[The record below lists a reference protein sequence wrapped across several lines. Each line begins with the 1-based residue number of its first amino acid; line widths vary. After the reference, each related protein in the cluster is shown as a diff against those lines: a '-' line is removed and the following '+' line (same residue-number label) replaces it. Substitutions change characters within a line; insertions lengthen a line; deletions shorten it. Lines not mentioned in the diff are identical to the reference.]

1 MPFLAATREGIT
13 YSSNDF
19 DRTSQQIP
27 RFNHGGCPRL
37 ALVTL
42 LTSRRGRTAYALAT
56 TLTAGSLTFAGCS
69 PERAGGQGTPEEPT
83 RVASAMGTGSAQA
96 STSAAESLT
105 LHHTSSRQTTLSAR
119 AFLDY
124 LDEGQHEQVLGQG
137 LDLRKLTRAQQ
148 VTVLKVL
155 ESLLN
160 DDAYRTV
167 SALLNHITTTPGVEA
182 HYLRFSAVPAMDQQW
197 KLDLDGP
204 MLGINALLAEK
215 ESVIFES
222 AHFALTSDDIQTILD
237 QTDSPAGQSAIAL
250 AQVPAE
256 ELLTSLTPQQRSTLA
271 GTSVAEGGGLR
282 GTELSDAQRQMLID
296 LTTNWI
302 HLGDESAVMS
312 KQTKIVDTLDDTY
325 FSLTHTPDDTEHA
338 AKTFQVKGPEIFIEF
353 TETPG
358 ADGQVTIQSVFED
371 PTLAS

>member
-124 LDEGQHEQVLGQG
+124 LDEGQREQVLGQG

-237 QTDSPAGQSAIAL
+237 QTDSPAGNPPSPWRRSRPRSCS
-250 AQVPAE
+250 PA
-256 ELLTSLTPQQRSTLA
+256 
-271 GTSVAEGGGLR
+271 
-282 GTELSDAQRQMLID
+282 
-296 LTTNWI
+296 
-302 HLGDESAVMS
+302 
-312 KQTKIVDTLDDTY
+312 
-325 FSLTHTPDDTEHA
+325 
-338 AKTFQVKGPEIFIEF
+338 
-353 TETPG
+353 
-358 ADGQVTIQSVFED
+358 
-371 PTLAS
+371 